1 VRLTGIILITAV
13 SSAALTGCALRDPR
27 DDYGYGAG
35 SDGLWNSHWELIDWN
50 FPTSV
55 TQGPIEAPKRI
66 TLERTAIGVTW
77 ATRNPLPLN
86 DQLPAQD
93 APSAVSSD
101 GPSRGANSAPAG
113 GSGAAQPRAWGDHQT
128 SDDAPAAANAAA
140 PDGARAAARERDGA
154 R

>member
-1 VRLTGIILITAV
+1 MRLTGIILIAAV

-27 DDYGYGAG
+27 DDYGYGSG

-50 FPTSV
+50 FPTSI

-77 ATRNPLPLN
+77 ATRNPLPLK
-86 DQLPAQD
+86 DQSPAQD
-93 APSAVSSD
+93 APSI
-101 GPSRGANSAPAG
+101 GADESQPASADAAG
-113 GSGAAQPRAWGDHQT
+113 
-128 SDDAPAAANAAA
+128 
-140 PDGARAAARERDGA
+140 PDGARAAARERGGA

>member
-1 VRLTGIILITAV
+1 MRLTGIILIAAV
-13 SSAALTGCALRDPR
+13 SSAVLTGCALRDPH
-27 DDYGYGAG
+27 DDYGYGSG

-93 APSAVSSD
+93 APMV
-101 GPSRGANSAPAG
+101 GADESQPAPA
-113 GSGAAQPRAWGDHQT
+113 
-128 SDDAPAAANAAA
+128 NAA
-140 PDGARAAARERDGA
+140 PDGTRAAGRERGGA

>member
-1 VRLTGIILITAV
+1 VRLTGIILIAAV

-27 DDYGYGAG
+27 DDYGYGSG
-35 SDGLWNSHWELIDWN
+35 SDGLWNSNWELIDWN

-93 APSAVSSD
+93 APSAASSEAPPPAASSVSE
-101 GPSRGANSAPAG
+101 
-113 GSGAAQPRAWGDHQT
+113 AAKPRAWGDHQ
-128 SDDAPAAANAAA
+128 SADDAMSAPAAAST
-140 PDGARAAARERDGA
+140 PGDARAAARERGGV

>member
-1 VRLTGIILITAV
+1 MRLTGIILIAAV

-27 DDYGYGAG
+27 DDYGYGSG

-50 FPTSV
+50 FPTSI

-77 ATRNPLPLN
+77 ATRNPLPLK
-86 DQLPAQD
+86 DQSPAQD
-93 APSAVSSD
+93 APSV
-101 GPSRGANSAPAG
+101 GADESQPASA
-113 GSGAAQPRAWGDHQT
+113 D
-128 SDDAPAAANAAA
+128 AAA
-140 PDGARAAARERDGA
+140 PDGARAAARERGGA

>member
-1 VRLTGIILITAV
+1 MRLTGIILITAV
-13 SSAALTGCALRDPR
+13 SSAALTACALRDPR
-27 DDYGYGAG
+27 DDYGYGTG

-77 ATRNPLPLN
+77 ATRNPLPL
-86 DQLPAQD
+86 QEQSPAQD
-93 APSAVSSD
+93 APSVSSD
-101 GPSRGANSAPAG
+101 EGAPA
-113 GSGAAQPRAWGDHQT
+113 SAQASSPGD
-128 SDDAPAAANAAA
+128 
-140 PDGARAAARERDGA
+140 ARVAARERGGA

>member
-1 VRLTGIILITAV
+1 VRLTGIILIVAV

-27 DDYGYGAG
+27 DDYGYGSG

-77 ATRNPLPLN
+77 ATRNPLPLK
-86 DQLPAQD
+86 DQPPAQD
-93 APSAVSSD
+93 APSM
-101 GPSRGANSAPAG
+101 GADDAAPA
-113 GSGAAQPRAWGDHQT
+113 
-128 SDDAPAAANAAA
+128 PADAAA
-140 PDGARAAARERDGA
+140 PDGARAAARERGGA

>member
-1 VRLTGIILITAV
+1 MRLTGIILIAAV

-27 DDYGYGAG
+27 DDYGYGSG

-77 ATRNPLPLN
+77 ATRNPLPLK
-86 DQLPAQD
+86 DQSPAQD
-93 APSAVSSD
+93 APSV
-101 GPSRGANSAPAG
+101 GADESQPASA
-113 GSGAAQPRAWGDHQT
+113 D
-128 SDDAPAAANAAA
+128 AAA
-140 PDGARAAARERDGA
+140 PDGARAAARERGGA

>member
-27 DDYGYGAG
+27 DDYGYGTG
-35 SDGLWNSHWELIDWN
+35 TDGLWNSHWELIDWN

-77 ATRNPLPLN
+77 ATRNPLPLK

-93 APSAVSSD
+93 APSAVSSE

-113 GSGAAQPRAWGDHQT
+113 GSGAAQWGDHQT

>member
-1 VRLTGIILITAV
+1 MRLTGIILIAAV

-27 DDYGYGAG
+27 DDYGYGSG

-77 ATRNPLPLN
+77 ATRNPLPLK
-86 DQLPAQD
+86 DQSPAQD
-93 APSAVSSD
+93 APSI
-101 GPSRGANSAPAG
+101 GADESQPASA
-113 GSGAAQPRAWGDHQT
+113 D
-128 SDDAPAAANAAA
+128 AAA
-140 PDGARAAARERDGA
+140 PDGARAAARERGGA

>member
-27 DDYGYGAG
+27 DDYGYGTG
-35 SDGLWNSHWELIDWN
+35 TDGLWNSHWELIDWN

-77 ATRNPLPLN
+77 ATRNPLPLK

-93 APSAVSSD
+93 APSAVSSE
-101 GPSRGANSAPAG
+101 GPSRGANFAPAG
-113 GSGAAQPRAWGDHQT
+113 GSGAAPPRAWGDHQT

>member
-1 VRLTGIILITAV
+1 VAAKPIQKILRGGPVRLTGIILIAAV

-27 DDYGYGAG
+27 DDYGYGTG
-35 SDGLWNSHWELIDWN
+35 SDGLWNSQWQLIDWN

-77 ATRNPLPLN
+77 ATRNPLPLQ

-93 APSAVSSD
+93 APRV
-101 GPSRGANSAPAG
+101 GADDAAPA
-113 GSGAAQPRAWGDHQT
+113 
-128 SDDAPAAANAAA
+128 PASASL
-140 PDGARAAARERDGA
+140 PDGARAAARERGGA